1 MIHFNRRTITL
12 AAMALGLASMGF
24 AANADTLKDI
34 QTRKKLLVAIDLS
47 VPPFGMTDAA
57 MQPQGSDV
65 DVARA
70 LAKDMG
76 VELKIVE
83 VSGPN
88 RIPFLMTSKADIV
101 ISSFSVTA
109 ERAKVVAFSTPYS
122 VNQLVVG
129 APKSLAITK
138 MDDLIGK
145 RIAVVRGNLQDLE
158 LTKSAPKGAT
168 LVRYEDDATA
178 NTALIAGQVDAIATP
193 STTVQTLATRM
204 PAKNLEIK
212 FIVKVQPLAIGMRK
226 NDTELA
232 NWVNAW
238 VEKNTANGQLNQIYT
253 KWMGLPLPDMKK
265 MAVEARASASAL

>member
-238 VEKNTANGQLNQIYT
+238 VEKNTTNGQLNQIYT

-265 MAVEARASASAL
+265 MAVEARASAL

>member
-1 MIHFNRRTITL
+1 MIKFNRRTLTL
-12 AAMALGLASMGF
+12 AAMALALASVGF

-34 QTRKKLLVAIDLS
+34 QTRKKLLAAIDLS

-57 MQPQGSDV
+57 MQAQGSDV

-70 LAKDMG
+70 LARDMG
-76 VELKIVE
+76 VELQIVE

-232 NWVNAW
+232 NWVNTW
-238 VEKNTANGQLNQIYT
+238 VEKNTSNGQLNQIYT

-265 MAVEARASASAL
+265 MAEQARASASAL

>member
-1 MIHFNRRTITL
+1 MIKFNRRTFTL
-12 AAMALGLASMGF
+12 ATMALALAGVGF

-70 LAKDMG
+70 LAKDLG
-76 VELKIVE
+76 VELQIVE

-129 APKSLAITK
+129 APKSVSITK
-138 MDDLIGK
+138 MDDLVGK

-158 LTKSAPKGAT
+158 LTKSAPKGTT

-193 STTVQTLATRM
+193 STTIQTLATRM

-232 NWVNAW
+232 NWINIW
-238 VEKNTANGQLNQIYT
+238 VEKNTTNGQLNQIYT
-253 KWMGLPLPDMKK
+253 KWMGLPLPDMKN
-265 MAVEARASASAL
+265 MAEQARASAL

>member
-1 MIHFNRRTITL
+1 MIQFNRRTFTL
-12 AAMALGLASMGF
+12 AAMALALTSAGF

-34 QTRKKLLVAIDLS
+34 QSRKKLLAAIDLS

-76 VELKIVE
+76 VELQIVE

-129 APKSLAITK
+129 APKSMTITK

-193 STTVQTLATRM
+193 STTVQNLATRM

-212 FIVKVQPLAIGMRK
+212 FVVKVQPLAIGMRK

-232 NWVNAW
+232 NWVNTW
-238 VEKNTANGQLNQIYT
+238 VEKNTSNGQLDQIYS

-265 MAVEARASASAL
+265 MAAEARASAL

>member
-1 MIHFNRRTITL
+1 MSKFNRRTFTL
-12 AAMALGLASMGF
+12 ATMALALAGVGF
-24 AANADTLKDI
+24 AANADTLTDI

-70 LAKDMG
+70 LAKDLG
-76 VELKIVE
+76 VELQIVE

-129 APKSLAITK
+129 ASKSVEITK

-193 STTVQTLATRM
+193 STTIQTLATRM
-204 PAKNLEIK
+204 PARNLEIK

-232 NWVNAW
+232 NWINTW
-238 VEKNTANGQLNQIYT
+238 VEKNTSNGQLNQIYT

-265 MAVEARASASAL
+265 MAEQARANAL

>member
-1 MIHFNRRTITL
+1 MIYFNRRTITL
-12 AAMALGLASMGF
+12 AAIALGLASVGF

-34 QTRKKLLVAIDLS
+34 QTRKKLLAAIDLS

-70 LAKDMG
+70 LAKDLG
-76 VELKIVE
+76 VELQIVE

-129 APKSLAITK
+129 APKSVAITK

-193 STTVQTLATRM
+193 STTIQTLATRM

-232 NWVNAW
+232 NWINTW
-238 VEKNTANGQLNQIYT
+238 VEKNTTNGQLNQIYT
-253 KWMGLPLPDMKK
+253 TWMGLPLPDMKK
-265 MAVEARASASAL
+265 MAEQARASAL

>member
-1 MIHFNRRTITL
+1 MIRFNRRTFTH
-12 AAMALGLASMGF
+12 AAVALGLASIGI
-24 AANADTLKDI
+24 AANADTLKEI

-47 VPPFGMTDAA
+47 VPPFGMTDSA

-76 VELKIVE
+76 VELQIVE

-88 RIPFLMTSKADIV
+88 RIPFLMTGKADIV

-232 NWVNAW
+232 NWINAW
-238 VEKNTANGQLNQIYT
+238 VEKNTTNGQLNQIYT

-265 MAVEARASASAL
+265 IAAEARAAAQ

>member
-1 MIHFNRRTITL
+1 MIQFNRRTFTL
-12 AAMALGLASMGF
+12 AAMGLALASAGF
-24 AANADTLKDI
+24 AANADTLMDI
-34 QTRKKLLVAIDLS
+34 QTRKKLLAAIDLS

-70 LAKDMG
+70 LAKDLG
-76 VELKIVE
+76 VELQIVE

-88 RIPFLMTSKADIV
+88 RIPFLMTGKADIV

-129 APKSLAITK
+129 APKSVAITK

-158 LTKSAPKGAT
+158 LTKSAPKGTT

-193 STTVQTLATRM
+193 STTIQTLATRM

-232 NWVNAW
+232 NWINTW
-238 VEKNTANGQLNQIYT
+238 VEKNTTNGQLNQIYT

-265 MAVEARASASAL
+265 MAEQARASAL